1 MHPNVFAAEQH
12 GIWLDLPHRHPDVGQ
27 KRPRKSPK
35 NLGRA
40 AAENT
45 CGKGIRKELK
55 VTKWSTQSGDFD
67 VSEQQAEQSN
77 SAGASVVGSTLPDS
91 SDPLIESVMATMRE
105 TRAVESPAI
114 APDHE
119 APNNN
124 PPKIEVDA
132 TRTNAPRKRGFAAM
146 AAVALLA
153 MAAGAIGGGLAAT
166 GLNYAADAGEVA
178 AGNPTLEAS
187 IARID
192 AEIVGLKAGLEST
205 TKTGTNQY
213 NKTSDRLDKIEKA
226 QVEPAARLAK
236 LSDAVEK
243 LRAAAPAALAAAPA
257 AGKES
262 TGSITPPNGTA
273 ALPVP
278 AAAPAPAASPAPP
291 ASPKPEAAHLP
302 TVDGWVLR
310 DVRHGGAL
318 IEGRSGLYEV
328 YAGDPVPG
336 LGRID
341 AIRKQDG
348 HWVVVTS
355 RGLVVSR

>member
-1 MHPNVFAAEQH
+1 
-12 GIWLDLPHRHPDVGQ
+12 
-27 KRPRKSPK
+27 
-35 NLGRA
+35 
-40 AAENT
+40 
-45 CGKGIRKELK
+45 
-55 VTKWSTQSGDFD
+55 

-243 LRAAAPAALAAAPA
+243 LRAAAPAA
-257 AGKES
+257 GKES

>member
-1 MHPNVFAAEQH
+1 
-12 GIWLDLPHRHPDVGQ
+12 VGQ
-27 KRPRKSPK
+27 KPPRKSPK

-40 AAENT
+40 ASET
-45 CGKGIRKELK
+45 RSGKGIRKELK

-67 VSEQQAEQSN
+67 VSEEQAEQS
-77 SAGASVVGSTLPDS
+77 SSEGASVVESTLPDS

-119 APNNN
+119 APKNS
-124 PPKIEVDA
+124 PPKIEVNA
-132 TRTNAPRKRGFAAM
+132 TRTDAPRKRGFGAM
-146 AAVALLA
+146 AAVAVLA

-166 GLNYAADAGEVA
+166 GLNYTADAGEVA

-192 AEIVGLKAGLEST
+192 AEVVALKAGLEGAA
-205 TKTGTNQY
+205 KTGVNQY

-243 LRAAAPAALAAAPA
+243 LRAAAPAASAAAPA

-273 ALPVP
+273 VLPVP
-278 AAAPAPAASPAPP
+278 VAATATAASPAPA
-291 ASPKPEAAHLP
+291 ASPKPEAAHPP
-302 TVDGWVLR
+302 TVDGWILR

-348 HWVVVTS
+348 RWVVVTS

>member
-1 MHPNVFAAEQH
+1 
-12 GIWLDLPHRHPDVGQ
+12 
-27 KRPRKSPK
+27 
-35 NLGRA
+35 
-40 AAENT
+40 
-45 CGKGIRKELK
+45 
-55 VTKWSTQSGDFD
+55 
-67 VSEQQAEQSN
+67 
-77 SAGASVVGSTLPDS
+77 
-91 SDPLIESVMATMRE
+91 
-105 TRAVESPAI
+105 
-114 APDHE
+114 
-119 APNNN
+119 
-124 PPKIEVDA
+124 
-132 TRTNAPRKRGFAAM
+132 M

-153 MAAGAIGGGLAAT
+153 IAAGAIGGALAAT

-192 AEIVGLKAGLEST
+192 AEIVVLKAGLEGT
-205 TKTGTNQY
+205 AKTGMNQY
-213 NKTSDRLDKIEKA
+213 NKASDRLDKIEKA

-236 LSDAVEK
+236 LSDAIEK
-243 LRAAAPAALAAAPA
+243 LRAAAPATLAAAPS

-262 TGSITPPNGTA
+262 TGAITPPNGTA
-273 ALPVP
+273 ALPLP
-278 AAAPAPAASPAPP
+278 AAATAPAASPAPTT
-291 ASPKPEAAHLP
+291 SPKPEAAHPP
-302 TVDGWVLR
+302 TVDGWILR

-348 HWVVVTS
+348 RWVVVTS